1 MTGGR
6 AALAGMAVRGAPL
19 RVRFQPEL
27 TAWRGRLLESDE
39 RGQPVHAA
47 SFIRKR
53 LVVLDAG
60 LRQRPGELVRI
71 LTHELSHFAWVRLG
85 NTVRRSWE
93 DLLAREM
100 RRRARGEL
108 GWSAELRKE
117 KLAPE
122 DWRRRTR
129 RWREYACES
138 FSDTAAWLRAGRRA
152 HDEFTLA
159 ARFRALRKRWFAA
172 HLGGRAVPI

>member
-6 AALAGMAVRGAPL
+6 AALAGMAIKGAPL
-19 RVRFQPEL
+19 RVRFQPKL

-47 SFIRKR
+47 SFIRRR
-53 LVVLDAG
+53 LIVLDAE
-60 LRQRPGELVRI
+60 LRKRPRELERI
-71 LTHELSHFAWVRLG
+71 LAHELSHFAWMRLG
-85 NTVRRSWE
+85 NAVRRGWE
-93 DLLAREM
+93 DVLAREM
-100 RRRARGEL
+100 SRGARGEL

-138 FSDTAAWLRAGRRA
+138 FSDTVAWLRVERRA

-159 ARFRALRKRWFAA
+159 ARFRVMRKRWFAA
-172 HLGGRAVPI
+172 HLGGRTIPI

>member
-1 MTGGR
+1 VTGAR

-39 RGQPVHAA
+39 RGEPVHAA

-53 LVVLDAG
+53 LIVLDAE
-60 LRQRPGELVRI
+60 LRKHPRELERI

-93 DLLAREM
+93 DLLARET

-108 GWSAELRKE
+108 GWSAEWRKE
-117 KLAPE
+117 DLSPE

-129 RWREYACES
+129 RWREYVCES
-138 FSDTAAWLRAGRRA
+138 FSDTAAWLRAEGRA

-159 ARFRALRKRWFAA
+159 ACFRGTRKRWFAA
-172 HLGGRAVPI
+172 HLGGRAIPI